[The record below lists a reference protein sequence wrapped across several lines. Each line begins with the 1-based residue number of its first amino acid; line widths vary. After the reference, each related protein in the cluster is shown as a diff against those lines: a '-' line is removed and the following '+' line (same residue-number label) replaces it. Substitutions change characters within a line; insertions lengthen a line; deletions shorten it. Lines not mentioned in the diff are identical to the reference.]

1 MQLSEV
7 EKKGIQLEGGDEE
20 KSNPGLIRAIC
31 KVMSEK
37 PVWEDLV
44 AQSSGK
50 IWCPLKGI
58 GCKDLGENKFL
69 ITFYQISG
77 KKKALEEGP
86 WMMPNKKD
94 LVVVVDFD
102 GAKRIDEMEF
112 CQIPIWVR
120 VTKMLLGLMNKTM
133 GLAIGK
139 KIGVVIDRGGGR
151 GSNSTKVLETESPV

>member
-1 MQLSEV
+1 
-7 EKKGIQLEGGDEE
+7 
-20 KSNPGLIRAIC
+20 
-31 KVMSEK
+31 
-37 PVWEDLV
+37 
-44 AQSSGK
+44 
-50 IWCPLKGI
+50 LKGI